1 MIVTALVNL
10 RPGAQWTIDS
20 ESYEGI
26 NWLDSSQTKPSR
38 EELEQEIQR
47 LTSQEPTRIA
57 LEKRLRAY
65 QLESDSLFFKW
76 QAGEA
81 SEEDWKAKRAEIKA
95 RYPKGENVN
104 E

>member
-1 MIVTALVNL
+1 MIVAALVSL

-26 NWLDSSQTKPSR
+26 NWLDSTQVKPTR
-38 EELEQEIQR
+38 EELEQEIER
-47 LTSQEPTRIA
+47 LSLLEPARIA
-57 LEKRLRAY
+57 QEKRLRAY

-81 SEEDWKAKRAEIKA
+81 SEEEWKAKRAEIKA
-95 RYPKGENVN
+95 RYPKGEHVN